1 MTNQQC
7 VLEENVKDLYILSEV
22 VIVSLIP
29 FFYLHNEFRE
39 GAILDGML
47 I

>member
-7 VLEENVKDLYILSEV
+7 VLEENVEDLYILSEV

-29 FFYLHNEFRE
+29 FFLP
-39 GAILDGML
+39 A
-47 I
+47 